1 MKNFILKLLKQTS
14 EDLIFNELEQTKKEF
29 IASEKH
35 RMYQEAM
42 SNYLSRYTQFLEDRQ

>member
-35 RMYQEAM
+35 QMYQEAM